1 MNHYP
6 SNVKEKLNSIILSM
20 AEHHWLFSKNPGH
33 DFTRQHLGKLSFYDT
48 MRLIISM
55 GKAARMMRSWITLT
69 WTLTLSLHSLLSA
82 SAADRFPSLLLNTFF
97 WNSHLLFHPLR
108 TNSKTIV
115 FSPAMGAT
123 LSMLPILI
131 LSRTIISPGLSTIKV
146 TTICT

>member
-1 MNHYP
+1 MRSECSVFAEYAITGSFPKILATILHA
-6 SNVKEKLNSIILSM
+6 SI
-20 AEHHWLFSKNPGH
+20 
-33 DFTRQHLGKLSFYDT
+33 LGNYFFYDT

-55 GKAARMMRSWITLT
+55 GKAARMMKSWITLT

-97 WNSHLLFHPLR
+97 RNSHLLFHPLP

-146 TTICT
+146 TTTCT